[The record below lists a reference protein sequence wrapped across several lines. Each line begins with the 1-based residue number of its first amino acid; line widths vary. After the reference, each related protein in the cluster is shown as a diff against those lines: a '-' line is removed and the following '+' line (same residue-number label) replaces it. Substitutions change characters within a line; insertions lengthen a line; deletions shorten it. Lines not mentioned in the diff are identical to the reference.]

1 MLAMDKP
8 NLTSMEALKLLVE
21 GNKRFVSGLRSVET
35 EPTIARLKELA
46 EKGQTPFAIV
56 LTCSDSRVPTE
67 MIFDRGLG
75 DIFVIRVAGN
85 VVAPSVIASV
95 EFAALNFGT
104 PICVVMGHSA
114 CGAVK
119 AAVSAEATGSHA
131 ATRNLEKLV
140 LKVRPAVR
148 WALRSTKC
156 DTEAELLHQ
165 ATLCNVRRNARLLKK
180 RSTVIDDLTN
190 EQKLMVVSAY
200 YDLHTGRVL
209 FDDSE
214 MNAVAAKRAERE
226 EKETRAAA
234 SGFEA
239 MTLADRRRAR

>member
-1 MLAMDKP
+1 MDKP

-21 GNKRFVSGLRSVET
+21 GNKRFVSGLRSVDT

-46 EKGQTPFAIV
+46 EKGQSPFAIV

-85 VVAPSVIASV
+85 VVAPSLIASV

-104 PICVVMGHSA
+104 PICVVMGHST

-119 AAVSAEATGSHA
+119 AAITAEQTGSHA

-148 WALRSTKC
+148 WALRRSKYET
-156 DTEAELLHQ
+156 DAELLHE

-180 RSTVIDDLTN
+180 RSPVLGELVT
-190 EQKLMVVSAY
+190 EGKFMVVSAY

-209 FDDSE
+209 FDESE
-214 MNAVAAKRAERE
+214 MNAVATKRAERA
-226 EKETRAAA
+226 EKERLRAAQ
-234 SGFEA
+234 GFEA